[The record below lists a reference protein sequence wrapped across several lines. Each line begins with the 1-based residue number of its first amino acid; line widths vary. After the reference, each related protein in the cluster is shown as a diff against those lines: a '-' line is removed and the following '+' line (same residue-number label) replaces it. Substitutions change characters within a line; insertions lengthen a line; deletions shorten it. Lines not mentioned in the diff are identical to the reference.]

1 MTHAPTIDAANFDA
15 DTPALDWRPVLEI
28 HRGDPDGYVG
38 YMAGKPDGSGLWP
51 VGAVR
56 VRDVREMLPGVL
68 AHFIGHD
75 GYFTVNSFWK
85 AGAVWKKTG
94 LPYLLRRENMLRE
107 LAACYADLDVGR
119 PEEESKHPGAALDWQ
134 AAQIEALRR
143 QREGKIPPFS
153 MMACSGRGVYLFW
166 LLRDDR
172 EPDKLPRAYPSAI
185 IRYKAVNKALHTRLY
200 GLAPDLN
207 AFDAGRVLKHPGTI
221 ATKVMRRVTYSLT
234 VQADSGGRLTY
245 SLPELEQLLHLDAPA
260 PSLPADVRD
269 RARPQLYTREP
280 YHRKTKLPGSRPQ
293 NRKAYIRTN
302 ELRAQDLE
310 TIEAWRGGW
319 LHAGLAYPDG
329 FVSPGRGLMLRLYA
343 GWLRGSGKDG
353 GAVLDAV
360 RRMAANCKP
369 KPYPSDPGDMRLAQ
383 IVADTFS
390 PDRRKHV
397 KNVRNVPWLDKH
409 GAEHPGLCD
418 GIVNGKLRRGWLGIS
433 EQAAPDLLDT
443 LNSILPESVKALR
456 EAAIP
461 RQSDYTAERRRAIRH
476 IVELRGG
483 TIPST
488 YKMRDLLAADPF
500 NVVNPTTREPWSY
513 KIIRQDYDA
522 IGYPAARP
530 GRRRKAA
537 QTSGGAVQV
546 PSWLKSRQ
554 DKAPR

>member
-1 MTHAPTIDAANFDA
+1 MTKAPTIDAANFDA

-38 YMAGKPDGSGLWP
+38 YMAKKPDGSGLWP
-51 VGAVR
+51 VGAVK

-75 GYFTVNSFWK
+75 GYFTVNSYWK
-85 AGAVWKKTG
+85 AGAPWRKTG
-94 LPYLLRRENMLRE
+94 LPYLLRKEKMLLE

-143 QREGKIPPFS
+143 QREGIIPPFS
-153 MMACSGRGVYLFW
+153 MMACSGRGVYLLW

-172 EPDKLPRAYPSAI
+172 EPDRLPRAHPSAI
-185 IRYKAVNKALHTRLY
+185 IRYKAVNRALHERLY
-200 GLAPDLN
+200 GLACDPV
-207 AFDAGRVLKHPGTI
+207 ADAARVLRHPGSI
-221 ATKVMRRVTYSLT
+221 HTKVMRRVTYSLT
-234 VQADSGGRLTY
+234 IQADDGGRLTY
-245 SLPELEQLLHLDAPA
+245 SLPELERLLNLDAPA
-260 PSLPADVRD
+260 PSLPADVREK
-269 RARPQLYTREP
+269 ARPQLYTREP
-280 YHRKTKLPGSRPQ
+280 YRKTKLPGSRPQ
-293 NRKAYIRTN
+293 YRAQYHRTN

-319 LHAGLAYPDG
+319 LHAGQSYPDG

-369 KPYPSDPGDMRLAQ
+369 PYPSDPGDMRLEQ
-383 IVADTFS
+383 IVDDTRS

-397 KNVRNVPWLDKH
+397 KNVKNS
-409 GAEHPGLCD
+409 
-418 GIVNGKLRRGWLGIS
+418 KLTGWLGIS
-433 EQAAPDLLDT
+433 DQADPDLLDK

-456 EAAIP
+456 DAAIP
-461 RQSDYTAERRRAIRH
+461 RQSDYTAERRRAIAH

-483 TIPST
+483 KIPSP

-500 NVVNPTTREPWSY
+500 NVVNPATREPWSY
-513 KIIRQDYDA
+513 EIIRKDYA
-522 IGYPAARP
+522 ALGYPAARP

-537 QTSGGAVQV
+537 QTSGGAVIV
-546 PSWLKSRQ
+546 PAWLTSGTVGK
-554 DKAPR
+554 

>member
-1 MTHAPTIDAANFDA
+1 MTQAPTIDTANFDA

-38 YMAGKPDGSGLWP
+38 YMAKKPDGSGLWP
-51 VGAVR
+51 VGAVK

-75 GYFTVNSFWK
+75 GYFTVNSLWK

-94 LPYLLRRENMLRE
+94 LPYLLRRENMLLE

-143 QREGKIPPFS
+143 QREGIIPPFS

-207 AFDAGRVLKHPGTI
+207 AFDAVRVLKHPGTI

-245 SLPELEQLLHLDAPA
+245 SLPELETLLHLDAPA

-269 RARPQLYTREP
+269 KARPQLYTREP
-280 YHRKTKLPGSRPQ
+280 YRKTKLPGSRPQ
-293 NRKAYIRTN
+293 NRKAYNRTN

-310 TIEAWRGGW
+310 TVEAWRGGW
-319 LHAGLAYPDG
+319 LHAGKAYPDG

-369 KPYPSDPGDMRLAQ
+369 PYPSDPGDMRLEQ
-383 IVADTFS
+383 IAADTFS
-390 PDRRKHV
+390 PDRRRHV
-397 KNVRNVPWLDKH
+397 KNVKNSNLT
-409 GAEHPGLCD
+409 
-418 GIVNGKLRRGWLGIS
+418 GWLGIS
-433 EQAAPDLLDT
+433 DQADPDLLDK
-443 LNSILPESVKALR
+443 LNSILPEPVKALR

-461 RQSDYTAERRRAIRH
+461 RQADYTAERRRAIAH
-476 IVELRGG
+476 VVELRGG
-483 TIPST
+483 TIPPAR
-488 YKMRDLLAADPF
+488 KMMTLLAADPF
-500 NVVNPTTREPWSY
+500 NVVNPATREPWSY
-513 KIIRQDYDA
+513 EIIRQDYDA
-522 IGYPAARP
+522 LGYPAARP

-537 QTSGGAVQV
+537 TSTGGAVIV
-546 PSWLKSRQ
+546 PRWLKPGSG
-554 DKAPR
+554 